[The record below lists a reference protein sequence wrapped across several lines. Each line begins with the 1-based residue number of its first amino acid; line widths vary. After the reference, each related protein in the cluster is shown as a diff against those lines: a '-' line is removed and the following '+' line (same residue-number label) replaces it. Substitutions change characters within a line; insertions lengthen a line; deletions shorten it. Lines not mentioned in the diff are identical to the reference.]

1 MYPPDV
7 GDRQRSYKLYPDVTG
22 FDVHAPS
29 SGLEVEKNL
38 STLDSHMSPQP
49 LGLISDTHGL
59 LRPQAVEALCGCA
72 HIIHAGDIGRY
83 GDHANILDE
92 LARIAPVTAVRG
104 NNDHGDWAEALPDIA
119 RLEFG
124 GICIHILHIL
134 GELGIDPAANGGKVV
149 VSGHTHKPRL
159 ETRNGVLYVNPGSA
173 GPRRFRLPVCVG
185 RLWVSDGEPRA
196 ELIEL
201 RV

>member
-7 GDRQRSYKLYPDVTG
+7 GDRQRRYKLYPDVTG

-29 SGLEVEKNL
+29 WGLEVEKNL
-38 STLDSHMSPQP
+38 STLDSHMSPQR

-59 LRPQAVEALCGCA
+59 LRPQAVEALRGCA
-72 HIIHAGDIGRY
+72 HIIHAGDIGRH

-124 GICIHILHIL
+124 GIRIHVRHILE
-134 GELGIDPAANGGKVV
+134 ELGIDPAAEGVKVV
-149 VSGHTHKPRL
+149 VSGHTHQPRI
-159 ETRNGVLYVNPGSA
+159 ETRDGVLYVNPGSA
-173 GPRRFRLPVCVG
+173 GPRAASGCRCASAGCGWRTGSQGPN
-185 RLWVSDGEPRA
+185 
-196 ELIEL
+196 
-201 RV
+201 